1 MRSFLRQAAFSAC
14 LITTL
19 QASAQSDQFAYAIT
33 DLSKDGMGW
42 NALRKLNLQTG
53 TYSQVLLDGTNGK
66 TIAFDAATK
75 KQIDQQKNLQGNTF
89 GATPFGAGVAAMAFD
104 KKHNRLYFT
113 PMFHDELRYL
123 DLSSMQLYYF
133 SGQPF
138 TNMANPNYDQGKIVT
153 RMVIAPDGNGYAV
166 TSDGDMLVKFTT
178 GKTSSITQLGPLVDD
193 PSNSGISIH
202 NKCSSYGG
210 DMISDDKGNLYIIT
224 ARNHVFKVNT
234 ETRVAK
240 SLGSIEGLPADFTV
254 NGAVVDAEG
263 NLLVS
268 SAINN
273 SGYFVV
279 DIETLKATLFP
290 GMTDVFRSSD
300 LANSNYLSSASK
312 NPTKQIETIAL
323 PQSSTSKF
331 IKVFPN
337 PSITDRFTVQFSNI
351 SNGDYTIELRNL
363 MGQQVLQRKVSIT
376 SKFQTQQV
384 PLAGTNA
391 KGVYLLK
398 VLNLE
403 KKTVFES
410 KVMIQ

>member
-19 QASAQSDQFAYAIT
+19 QVSAQNDQFAYAIT

-66 TIAFDAATK
+66 TVAFDAATK
-75 KQIDQQKNLQGNTF
+75 KQIEPQLAQRTNTF

-138 TNMANPNYDQGKIVT
+138 TTLANPNYDQGRIVT

-178 GKTSSITQLGPLVDD
+178 GKTPTITQLGALIDD
-193 PSNSGISIH
+193 PSNNGVSIH
-202 NKCSSYGG
+202 SKCSSYGG

-234 ETRVAK
+234 DTRVAK
-240 SLGSIEGLPADFTV
+240 SLGNIEGLPADFTA

-273 SGYFVV
+273 SGYYVV
-279 DIETLKATLFP
+279 DIETLKATLFA

-300 LANSNYLSSASK
+300 LANSNYLSSASR
-312 NPTKQIETIAL
+312 NPTKQIETIAA
-323 PQSSTSKF
+323 PQASGSNS

-337 PSITDRFTVQFSNI
+337 PAVTDHFTVQFNNI
-351 SNGDYTIELRNL
+351 SSGDYTIELRNL
-363 MGQQVLQRKVSIT
+363 VGQQILQKRISING
-376 SKFQTQQV
+376 KYHAQQV
-384 PLAGTNA
+384 SLAGSNA
-391 KGVYLLK
+391 RGVYLVK
-398 VLNLE
+398 VLDLDR
-403 KKTVFES
+403 KTMFES
-410 KVMIQ
+410 KLMIR